1 MRRCVRIEQLSSNP
15 GTLSGC
21 RCVRCGCGQGGG
33 ACVLGHPGDKNPRY
47 LGAVGWV
54 PYRVVNLYFLRFDKL
69 DDLHYN
75 MSMDIY
81 GLTLDEIVGLI
92 EEHEQRFSRI
102 LDKNLL
108 RLGVS
113 WLRYKAEMRKR
124 GQGALVD
131 EIMRLDNEY
140 LNERLRNDVIES
152 YSKGDAEGLKLA
164 KEAIAALTGREKLV
178 GGESTGDDGS
188 MAMTINITGEKG
200 GQENS

>member
-1 MRRCVRIEQLSSNP
+1 
-15 GTLSGC
+15 
-21 RCVRCGCGQGGG
+21 
-33 ACVLGHPGDKNPRY
+33 
-47 LGAVGWV
+47 
-54 PYRVVNLYFLRFDKL
+54 
-69 DDLHYN
+69 
-75 MSMDIY
+75 MDIY

-92 EEHEQRFSRI
+92 EKYEQRFSRI

-108 RLGVS
+108 RLGIS

-188 MAMTINITGEKG
+188 MAMTINISGAGGGKETGDSKPL
-200 GQENS
+200 